1 MLEFDKHAAQLR
13 AIGFPEEPE
22 TLLQFMTDD
31 ELDEI
36 EKTVAAFGIA
46 NLPDA
51 SSDLDRVA
59 EIVRVARRRMEMRH
73 PGFE

>member
-1 MLEFDKHAAQLR
+1 MLEIDKHAAQLR

-36 EKTVAAFGIA
+36 EKAVAAFGIA
-46 NLPDA
+46 DPRDEI
-51 SSDLDRVA
+51 SELDRVA
-59 EIVRVARRRMEMRH
+59 EIVRIAYRRMEMRH